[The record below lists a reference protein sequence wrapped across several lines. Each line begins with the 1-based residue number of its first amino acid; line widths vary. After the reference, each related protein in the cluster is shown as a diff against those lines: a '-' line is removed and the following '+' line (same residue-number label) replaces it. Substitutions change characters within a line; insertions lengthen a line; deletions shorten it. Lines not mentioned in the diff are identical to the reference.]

1 MNLICWQ
8 VLEPQHHSKKVLAST
23 IWCIK
28 VSLATI
34 LKHSGST
41 FHTESGSNQ
50 HISNAIKIKIN
61 NGCIFRDFLIAQ
73 FPELIK
79 QLTPLVITAF
89 TFHLTV
95 CKEWVELQKILFKNS
110 KPAIH
115 CILVGMNTCH
125 QPELLHPCTH
135 RKSSI
140 ECAYM
145 VFPQDWGLQVQ
156 RLSET
161 PEKWDRWRDSQRRYI
176 GQISSTCSQG
186 DWLPVGA
193 SWGLS
198 SHASS
203 ETLIIRKLSL
213 TVKKDARPETQGYL
227 QSERVGDCTLWISSA
242 ARM

>member
-95 CKEWVELQKILFKNS
+95 CKEWVELQKILFKNPKIRLHIMCLTPSTLKVRS
-110 KPAIH
+110 KSRSKSH
-115 CILVGMNTCH
+115 
-125 QPELLHPCTH
+125 
-135 RKSSI
+135 KSSPVTVI
-140 ECAYM
+140 
-145 VFPQDWGLQVQ
+145 F
-156 RLSET
+156 
-161 PEKWDRWRDSQRRYI
+161 
-176 GQISSTCSQG
+176 SSFI
-186 DWLPVGA
+186 LL
-193 SWGLS
+193 LS
-198 SHASS
+198 S
-203 ETLIIRKLSL
+203 
-213 TVKKDARPETQGYL
+213 
-227 QSERVGDCTLWISSA
+227 
-242 ARM
+242 